1 MSNPRQA
8 HSHSRYRRVRK
19 AILARDPTCW
29 LCGHGG
35 ADTLDHVIP
44 VSKAPQLAQD
54 PTNLRPAHGVAGC
67 PTCGRRCNQE
77 RGNGPPAR
85 ATTRSRDW

>member
-1 MSNPRQA
+1 MTTSQRHTGHA
-8 HSHSRYRRVRK
+8 RYRRVRR
-19 AILARDPTCW
+19 ALLARDSTCW

-44 VSKAPQLAQD
+44 VAQAPGLAKD

-67 PTCGRRCNQE
+67 PTCGHRCNQE
-77 RGNGPPAR
+77 RGQAPPAR
-85 ATTRSRDW
+85 TTTRSRSW